1 MTPQERTVIEAARA
15 LAASPLSADSGLGL
29 SLRDALAALDAP
41 DAEQS
46 IGWHELA
53 EGDQLKSAKTGIF
66 WEVISVHAMK
76 DGYKIGIRLGGKRA
90 LITRPSPAEPE
101 AIVRR
106 SRTGRAVDMFVNVF
120 SSGGK

>member
-1 MTPQERTVIEAARA
+1 MTPQERAVIEAARA
-15 LAASPLSADSGLGL
+15 WRRRTRVDPRA
-29 SLRDALAALDAP
+29 DALFFEAIDALDTP

-46 IGWHELA
+46 ISWRELA
-53 EGDQLKSAKTGIF
+53 EGDHLKSAKTGVF
-66 WEVISVHAMK
+66 WEVISVHAMR

-90 LITRPSPAEPE
+90 LITRPTLAEPE

-106 SRTGRAVDMFVNVF
+106 GQTGRAVDMFVNVF